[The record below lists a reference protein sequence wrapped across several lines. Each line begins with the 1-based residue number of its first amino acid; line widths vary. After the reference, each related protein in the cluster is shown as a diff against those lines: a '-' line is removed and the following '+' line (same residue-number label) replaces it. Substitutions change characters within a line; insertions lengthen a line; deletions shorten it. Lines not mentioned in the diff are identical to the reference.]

1 MAVTFTRNSSGTYTA
16 STGTW
21 SGAST
26 SSVTG
31 SAIQVRGK
39 ELRYRELGLSLA
51 HNHTL
56 LFTPSAY
63 PLRANTDE
71 FVMPGDTVSWTGNT
85 YVVKDV
91 DPVAPDG
98 YVIVARIIVGQ
109 G

>member
-51 HNHTL
+51 HNH
-56 LFTPSAY
+56 
-63 PLRANTDE
+63 NTDE